1 MKLSLAKLNLLR
13 VTLSSFAVA
22 LLASCGG
29 GDQIEKFVP
38 DRIIVFGD
46 EASLIEADSH
56 TPTNGGRKY
65 TVNGVTR
72 DTTDSTL
79 LTTTRDCT
87 RNPIWVQVLAADY
100 GYQFAECLTTAG
112 ATPRAFMRAQAYST
126 VAMMTAQI
134 TSYMTSPGLNDR
146 DLVTVMVGTHDIVAA
161 LGAAD
166 PVAAAVAA
174 GTSVGAQV
182 VRITNTGARVIVSTV
197 PDVGVTP
204 QGLVSGQ
211 SSLLTTL
218 TEHFNRA
225 LRVKL
230 QEVRGGGHSAG
241 LVLGDE
247 LVLTVRRS
255 PSAYG
260 IVNTTQA
267 ACSGGQPAVPP
278 AVPVQWV
285 PNCDENNSF
294 LTAEA
299 QTAGNHASDW
309 LWAGPYQ
316 LGANVQSR
324 LGSSA
329 VYRARNNPF

>member
-1 MKLSLAKLNLLR
+1 MKLLLADLNLMR
-13 VTLSSFAVA
+13 VTLAGLAVA

-29 GDQIEKFVP
+29 GDQIEKFIP
-38 DRIIVFGD
+38 DRIVVFGD

-72 DTTDSTL
+72 DTTTGL

-87 RNPIWVQVLAADY
+87 RNPIWVQMLASDY
-100 GYQFAECLTTAG
+100 GYQFDACRTTT
-112 ATPRAFMRAQAYST
+112 TPAQAFMWAQPYST
-126 VAMMTAQI
+126 VAMMTSQI
-134 TSYMTSPGLNDR
+134 TSYIASPGFTSR
-146 DLVTVMVGTHDIVAA
+146 DLVTVMVGTHDVVAA
-161 LGAAD
+161 LGTAD
-166 PVAAAVAA
+166 PVATVTAA
-174 GTSVGAQV
+174 GTQVGEQV
-182 VRITNTGARVIVSTV
+182 VRITNLGARVIVSTI
-197 PDVGVTP
+197 PDVGTTP
-204 QGLVSGQ
+204 QGLVSAQ
-211 SSLLTTL
+211 SAQLSVLS
-218 TEHFNRA
+218 ERFNAA

-247 LVLTVRRS
+247 LVFVVRRS
-255 PSAYG
+255 ASSYG
-260 IVNTTQA
+260 IVNITQA

-285 PNCDENNSF
+285 PNCDENDTF

-299 QTAGNHASDW
+299 VTAANHASDW

-316 LGANVQSR
+316 LGANVQAR
-324 LGSSA
+324 LGSA
-329 VYRARNNPF
+329 AIYRARNNPF